1 MASEKQWIPHQSYE
15 HAMHCSLSKIH
26 LPVGITSLYL
36 DYQII
41 SYGTSESKAMIYT
54 PLIYL
59 QATVYDCEAVK
70 SCLRT

>member
-1 MASEKQWIPHQSYE
+1 MT
-15 HAMHCSLSKIH
+15 
-26 LPVGITSLYL
+26 VGATSDLKLFWGGVYL

-54 PLIYL
+54 PLIAL

-70 SCLRT
+70 SRLRE